1 MTPVAL
7 AILAFVCIAG
17 AGLAGLALRPREA
30 HKAEPV
36 REMVRFT
43 QGIVASIAALVLG
56 LLVAGAT
63 DHYRGQGE
71 QVRRLAAEVI
81 VLDRALLQFG
91 PEAAEARRAL
101 YRSVEHTIEEV
112 WATDAR
118 RLTMPPGPNLLDAV
132 ARLEATTPGQIFLKE
147 QALEQV
153 VTLSRARA
161 TLATAEHG
169 GAIQL
174 PVVVMLVLWFVFLF
188 VLSSLYGQADWLAI
202 GAMVLGSA
210 AVASALLLVLELD
223 RPFHGIMAVSS
234 VPMREAL
241 ATLAALR

>member
-1 MTPVAL
+1 MTAL
-7 AILAFVCIAG
+7 SIAILAFACMAG
-17 AGLAGLALRPREA
+17 AGLLGLALRTDEV

-43 QGIVASIAALVLG
+43 QGIVASISALVLG

-71 QVRRLAAEVI
+71 QVRLLAAEVI

-101 YRSVEHTIEEV
+101 RGAVEHTIEEI

-118 RLTMPPGPNLLDAV
+118 RLTMPPGPNLLDAI
-132 ARLEATTPGQIFLKE
+132 ARLEATTPGQTFLKD
-147 QALEQV
+147 QSLEQV

-161 TLATAEHG
+161 SLATAEHG
-169 GAIQL
+169 GAIQM

-188 VLSSLYGQADWLAI
+188 LLSSLYGQPDRLAI

-210 AVASALLLVLELD
+210 AVASALLLVLEFD

-234 VPMREAL
+234 APMREAL
-241 ATLAALR
+241 ATLVALR

>member
-1 MTPVAL
+1 MMPASL
-7 AILAFVCIAG
+7 AGLAFVCIAG
-17 AGLAGLALRPREA
+17 AGLLGLALRPHEA
-30 HKAEPV
+30 HRAESL
-36 REMVRFT
+36 RETVRFT

-71 QVRRLAAEVI
+71 QVRRMAAEVI
-81 VLDRALLQFG
+81 VLDRALTQFG

-101 YRSVEHTIEEV
+101 RHAVEHTIEEI
-112 WATDAR
+112 WATDAK
-118 RLTMPPGPNLLDAV
+118 RLTLPPGPNLVDAV
-132 ARLEATTPGQIFLKE
+132 AQLETTTPRETFLKE
-147 QALEQV
+147 QALDQI

-161 TLATAEHG
+161 TLATAEHA

-188 VLSSLYGQADWLAI
+188 FLSSLFGQPDRLAI
-202 GAMVLGSA
+202 GAMVLASA

-223 RPFHGIMAVSS
+223 RPFQGIMAVSAL
-234 VPMREAL
+234 PMREAL
-241 ATLAALR
+241 AGLAGAR